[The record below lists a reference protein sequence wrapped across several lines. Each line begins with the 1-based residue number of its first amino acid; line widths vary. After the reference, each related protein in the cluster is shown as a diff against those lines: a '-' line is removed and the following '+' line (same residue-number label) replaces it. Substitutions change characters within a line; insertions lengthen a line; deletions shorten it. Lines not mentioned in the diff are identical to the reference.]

1 MTEAFAGR
9 TEVAARGEHVA
20 ELRHAVRYPI
30 KAPVVFTW
38 QGPVGWL
45 KGDGITRDIS
55 GKGAY
60 IRTSTCPPN
69 GVTVEIE
76 IFLPPIT
83 VSAKSLTVATS
94 GQVVRVEQPAASE
107 TRGGFAVR
115 GDGFGIVYFASKT
128 NERWVS

>member
-9 TEVAARGEHVA
+9 TEIAAKGEHVA

-30 KAPVVFTW
+30 KAPVVFAW

-45 KGDGITRDIS
+45 KGDGTTRDIS

-60 IRTSTCPPN
+60 IRTSTCPPT

-76 IFLPPIT
+76 IFLPPIA
-83 VSAKSLTVATS
+83 VGGKSMTVATT

-107 TRGGFAVR
+107 THGGFAVL
-115 GDGFGIVYFASKT
+115 GDGFGIVYFASRA
-128 NERWVS
+128 N

>member
-1 MTEAFAGR
+1 MGR
-9 TEVAARGEHVA
+9 TEIAARGEHVA

-38 QGPVGWL
+38 QGPAGWL
-45 KGDGITRDIS
+45 RGDGITRDIS

-60 IRTSTCPPN
+60 IRTSTCPPIE
-69 GVTVEIE
+69 VTVELE
-76 IFLPPIT
+76 IFLPPIA
-83 VSAKSLTVATS
+83 VGGKSMTVATT
-94 GQVVRVEQPAASE
+94 GQVVRVEQPGASE
-107 TRGGFAVR
+107 THGGFAVL

>member
-1 MTEAFAGR
+1 MAEAFAGR
-9 TEVAARGEHVA
+9 TEIAARGEHLA

-30 KAPVVFTW
+30 KAPVVFAW

-45 KGDGITRDIS
+45 RGDGITRDIS

-60 IRTSTCPPN
+60 IRTSTCPPT

-76 IFLPPIT
+76 IFLPP
-83 VSAKSLTVATS
+83 VAVGGKSLTVATS

-107 TRGGFAVR
+107 THGGFAVL

-128 NERWVS
+128 N